1 MVNSVWGM
9 ARSSAFVNERGF
21 FTPVRLTVFSSLHTA
36 SKLKGSPFFS
46 VTSGPQVV
54 HDEHVVVISDGLV
67 ELDIGGGRLV
77 LGHAVHKSAEEAAGV
92 DPSLGSI
99 SLPSMFG

>member
-46 VTSGPQVV
+46 VTSGP
-54 HDEHVVVISDGLV
+54 SCS
-67 ELDIGGGRLV
+67 R
-77 LGHAVHKSAEEAAGV
+77 
-92 DPSLGSI
+92 
-99 SLPSMFG
+99 